1 MTFLCNDKGKQTGFP
16 FRKQGHTQDCS
27 VARNPPGQALA
38 AQAGVLR
45 GAAEALA
52 FVECC

>member
-16 FRKQGHTQDCS
+16 FRRQGHTGLL
-27 VARNPPGQALA
+27 RGTHPPGQALA

-45 GAAEALA
+45 GAAQALA